1 MRAVADL
8 RTTFLL
14 MGISCFAQTK
24 KLPTPDMKRQ
34 TISVMET
41 YKQRKSVREYSAK
54 ALSEQDLSDLLWA
67 AQGQNREDGHLTSPT
82 AMNRQEI
89 RLYVFTEKSVSLYD
103 PDPQANTLT
112 QVASGDHRGIMA
124 SGQDFVKNAPV
135 VLLMVADMDK
145 FRSNN
150 QHAQWMVAVD
160 TGIVCENINL
170 FCSAAGLCT
179 VPRGTM
185 DSKAIST
192 LLGLNDNQIPLINN
206 PVGYPSK

>member
-1 MRAVADL
+1 MKKQSLV
-8 RTTFLL
+8 TTFLL
-14 MGISCFAQTK
+14 MGISCFAQTT

-89 RLYVFTEKSVSLYD
+89 RLYVFTEKSVSLY
-103 PDPQANTLT
+103 DPQANTLT

-206 PVGYPSK
+206 PVGYPSQ

>member
-1 MRAVADL
+1 MKKLSLV
-8 RTTFLL
+8 TTFLL
-14 MGISCFAQTK
+14 MGISCFAQTT

-89 RLYVFTEKSVSLYD
+89 RLYVFTEKSVSLYN
-103 PDPQANTLT
+103 PQANTLT

>member
-1 MRAVADL
+1 MKKQSLV
-8 RTTFLL
+8 TTFLL
-14 MGISCFAQTK
+14 MGISCFAQTT

-103 PDPQANTLT
+103 PQANTLT
-112 QVASGDHRGIMA
+112 QVVSGDHRGIMA

>member
-1 MRAVADL
+1 
-8 RTTFLL
+8 
-14 MGISCFAQTK
+14 MGISCFAQTT

-67 AQGQNREDGHLTSPT
+67 APGQNREDGHLTSPT

-89 RLYVFTEKSVSLYD
+89 RLYVFTEKSVSLY
-103 PDPQANTLT
+103 DPQANTLT

>member
-1 MRAVADL
+1 MKKQSLV
-8 RTTFLL
+8 TTFLL
-14 MGISCFAQTK
+14 MGISCFAQTT

-103 PDPQANTLT
+103 PQANTLT

-160 TGIVCENINL
+160 AGIVCENINL

>member
-1 MRAVADL
+1 MKKQSLV
-8 RTTFLL
+8 TTFLL
-14 MGISCFAQTK
+14 MGISCFAQTT

-89 RLYVFTEKSVSLYD
+89 RLYVLTEKSVSLY
-103 PDPQANTLT
+103 DPQANTLT

>member
-1 MRAVADL
+1 MKKLSLV
-8 RTTFLL
+8 TTFLL
-14 MGISCFAQTK
+14 MGISCFAQTT

-103 PDPQANTLT
+103 PQANTLT

-160 TGIVCENINL
+160 TGIVCENINI

>member
-1 MRAVADL
+1 MKKQSLV
-8 RTTFLL
+8 TTFLL
-14 MGISCFAQTK
+14 MGISCFAQTT

-103 PDPQANTLT
+103 PQANTLT
-112 QVASGDHRGIMA
+112 QVASGDHRGIMP

>member
-1 MRAVADL
+1 MKKLSLV
-8 RTTFLL
+8 TTFLL
-14 MGISCFAQTK
+14 MGISCFAQTT

-103 PDPQANTLT
+103 PQANTLT

-124 SGQDFVKNAPV
+124 SGQDFVKNSPV

>member
-1 MRAVADL
+1 MKKQSLV
-8 RTTFLL
+8 TTFLL
-14 MGISCFAQTK
+14 MGISCFAQTT

-34 TISVMET
+34 TISFMET

-89 RLYVFTEKSVSLYD
+89 RLYVFTEKSVSLY
-103 PDPQANTLT
+103 DPQANTLT

>member
-1 MRAVADL
+1 MKKQSLV
-8 RTTFLL
+8 TTFLL
-14 MGISCFAQTK
+14 MGISCFAQTT

-103 PDPQANTLT
+103 PQANTLT

-124 SGQDFVKNAPV
+124 SGQNFVKNAPV

>member
-1 MRAVADL
+1 MKKQSLV
-8 RTTFLL
+8 TTFLL
-14 MGISCFAQTK
+14 MGISCFAQTT

-103 PDPQANTLT
+103 PQANTLT

-135 VLLMVADMDK
+135 VLLMVADTDK

>member
-1 MRAVADL
+1 MKKQSLV
-8 RTTFLL
+8 TTFLL
-14 MGISCFAQTK
+14 MGISCFAQTT

-103 PDPQANTLT
+103 PQANTLT

-124 SGQDFVKNAPV
+124 SGQDFVKNSPV

>member
-1 MRAVADL
+1 MKKQSLV
-8 RTTFLL
+8 TTFLL
-14 MGISCFAQTK
+14 MGISCFAQTT

-103 PDPQANTLT
+103 PQANTLT
-112 QVASGDHRGIMA
+112 QVTSGDHRGIMA

>member
-1 MRAVADL
+1 MKKQSLV
-8 RTTFLL
+8 TTFLL
-14 MGISCFAQTK
+14 MGISCFAQTT

-103 PDPQANTLT
+103 PQANTLT

-160 TGIVCENINL
+160 TGIVCETINL

>member
-1 MRAVADL
+1 MKKLSLV
-8 RTTFLL
+8 TTFLL
-14 MGISCFAQTK
+14 MGISCFAQTT

-103 PDPQANTLT
+103 PQANTLT

-145 FRSNN
+145 FRSIN

>member
-1 MRAVADL
+1 
-8 RTTFLL
+8 
-14 MGISCFAQTK
+14 MGISCFAQTT

-89 RLYVFTEKSVSLYD
+89 RLYVFTEKSVSLY
-103 PDPQANTLT
+103 DPQANTLT

>member
-1 MRAVADL
+1 MKKLSLV
-8 RTTFLL
+8 TTFLL
-14 MGISCFAQTK
+14 MGISCFAQTT

-89 RLYVFTEKSVSLYD
+89 RLYVFTEKSVSFY
-103 PDPQANTLT
+103 DPQANTLT

>member
-1 MRAVADL
+1 MKKLSLV
-8 RTTFLL
+8 TTFLL
-14 MGISCFAQTK
+14 MGISCFAQTT

-54 ALSEQDLSDLLWA
+54 ALSEKDLSDLLWA

-89 RLYVFTEKSVSLYD
+89 RLYVFTEKSVSLY
-103 PDPQANTLT
+103 DPQANTLT

>member
-1 MRAVADL
+1 MKKQSLV
-8 RTTFLL
+8 TTFLL
-14 MGISCFAQTK
+14 MGISCFAQTT

-103 PDPQANTLT
+103 PQANTLT

-160 TGIVCENINL
+160 TGIVCENINI

>member
-1 MRAVADL
+1 MKKQSLV
-8 RTTFLL
+8 TTFLL
-14 MGISCFAQTK
+14 MGISCFAQTT

-103 PDPQANTLT
+103 PQANTLT
-112 QVASGDHRGIMA
+112 QVASGDHRSIMA

>member
-1 MRAVADL
+1 MKKQSLV
-8 RTTFLL
+8 TTFLL
-14 MGISCFAQTK
+14 MGISCFAQTT

-89 RLYVFTEKSVSLYD
+89 RLYVFTEKSVALY
-103 PDPQANTLT
+103 DPQANTLT

>member
-1 MRAVADL
+1 MKKLSLV
-8 RTTFLL
+8 TTFLL
-14 MGISCFAQTK
+14 MGISCFAQTT

-103 PDPQANTLT
+103 PQANTLT
-112 QVASGDHRGIMA
+112 QIASGDHRGIMA

>member
-1 MRAVADL
+1 MKKQSLV
-8 RTTFLL
+8 TTFLL
-14 MGISCFAQTK
+14 MGISCFAQTT

-89 RLYVFTEKSVSLYD
+89 RLYVFTEKSVSLY
-103 PDPQANTLT
+103 DPQANTLT

-185 DSKAIST
+185 DSKAICT

>member
-1 MRAVADL
+1 
-8 RTTFLL
+8 
-14 MGISCFAQTK
+14 MGISCFAQTT

-89 RLYVFTEKSVSLYD
+89 RLYVFTEKSVSLY
-103 PDPQANTLT
+103 DPQANTLT

-185 DSKAIST
+185 DSKAICT

>member
-1 MRAVADL
+1 MKKLSLV
-8 RTTFLL
+8 TTFLL
-14 MGISCFAQTK
+14 MGISCFAQTT

-103 PDPQANTLT
+103 PQANILT

>member
-1 MRAVADL
+1 MKKLSLV
-8 RTTFLL
+8 TTFLL
-14 MGISCFAQTK
+14 MGISCFAQTT

-103 PDPQANTLT
+103 PQANTLT

-135 VLLMVADMDK
+135 VLLMVADTDK

>member
-1 MRAVADL
+1 MKKQSLV
-8 RTTFLL
+8 TTFLL
-14 MGISCFAQTK
+14 MGIACFAQTT

-89 RLYVFTEKSVSLYD
+89 RLYVFTEKSVSLY
-103 PDPQANTLT
+103 DPQANTLT